1 LIRGLRARI
10 EDAKRSGLDVSAAE
24 RMLALAESAFERED
38 YVTARQRAGEAEF
51 VALLATTGAFNALRF
66 IETYWP
72 YLLLLVVVGAVVFAL
87 AFKRKQVERLTRK
100 IEALDKEEAQVR
112 RLMVDAQSAC
122 FVKHEISVASYHE
135 RMASLEKRLEQIS
148 AKRSVLRS
156 SRLALSTPEQEIERL
171 GVERSRVL
179 SAVKALQSQRYEK
192 NAVSRET
199 YESRMDEYRA
209 TLDSIDAGIAFVEAK
224 TARDGLNKNA

>member
-1 LIRGLRARI
+1 
-10 EDAKRSGLDVSAAE
+10 
-24 RMLALAESAFERED
+24 
-38 YVTARQRAGEAEF
+38 
-51 VALLATTGAFNALRF
+51 
-66 IETYWP
+66 
-72 YLLLLVVVGAVVFAL
+72 
-87 AFKRKQVERLTRK
+87 
-100 IEALDKEEAQVR
+100 
-112 RLMVDAQSAC
+112 MVDAQSAC